1 MKEGI
6 HPEYY
11 PDAKV
16 ICSCGNT
23 FTVGSTKKV
32 LRTDVCSACH
42 PFFTGEQRLVDT
54 GGQVE
59 RFIKRLER
67 REEIR
72 AEAQPRSEAEGE
84 EAEAKEVEP
93 KAARRK
99 VNKPAAEK
107 KAAGKASGEKSAKK
121 APKESSAEKPKKAS
135 QKAPPESAE

>member
-1 MKEGI
+1 MKKDI

-23 FTVGSTKKV
+23 FTVGSTKKMI
-32 LRTDVCSACH
+32 RTDVCSACH
-42 PFFTGEQRLVDT
+42 PFFTGEQRLVDA

-59 RFIKRLER
+59 RFIRRLEK

-72 AEAQPRSEAEGE
+72 AEAQPRS

-99 VNKPAAEK
+99 VKKPAAEK

-121 APKESSAEKPKKAS
+121 ALKESSAEKPKKAS
-135 QKAPPESAE
+135 PKAPPESTE